1 MTTHWLHQLPAVG
14 VDKYIII
21 FQSYHILQDLHP
33 EFLLHFWK
41 EQENSVM
48 MLPSTQ
54 EILLIKKVNS
64 IILIQSAISDSH
76 VHGRDFVW

>member
-1 MTTHWLHQLPAVG
+1 MTTDRLHQLPAVA

-21 FQSYHILQDLHP
+21 FQSNHILQDLHP

-41 EQENSVM
+41 QQENSVM

-54 EILLIKKVNS
+54 ETMLIKKVNS
-64 IILIQSAISDSH
+64 IILVQSAISDRH
-76 VHGRDFVW
+76 VHGNDFVW